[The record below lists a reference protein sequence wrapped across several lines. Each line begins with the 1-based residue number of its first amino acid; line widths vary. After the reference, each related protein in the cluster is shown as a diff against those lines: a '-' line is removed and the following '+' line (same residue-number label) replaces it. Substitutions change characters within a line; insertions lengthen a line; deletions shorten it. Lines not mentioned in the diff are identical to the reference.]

1 LTTRAVFVFLDKTIA
16 RNLKNYWSID
26 AVLPDFV
33 DIFIILFAESKTRL
47 AVALLDMFTQ
57 FGSQQIRNS
66 AVSLLV
72 IIIIII
78 IITFFRPWY
87 FIPKV

>member
-1 LTTRAVFVFLDKTIA
+1 M
-16 RNLKNYWSID
+16 
-26 AVLPDFV
+26 
-33 DIFIILFAESKTRL
+33 LFAESKTRL
-47 AVALLDMFTQ
+47 AAALLDMFTQ

-78 IITFFRPWY
+78 FFSAQWCKM
-87 FIPKV
+87 PKG

>member
-1 LTTRAVFVFLDKTIA
+1 LTRRAVFIFYKKIA
-16 RNLKNYWSID
+16 CNLKNYWSGLD
-26 AVLPDFV
+26 AVLPGIV
-33 DIFIILFAESKTRL
+33 NIFIMLFAESKTRL
-47 AVALLDMFTQ
+47 AAALLDMFTQ

-78 IITFFRPWY
+78 FFSAQWCKM
-87 FIPKV
+87 PKG